1 MASDFQKPDRVHT
14 LFENEIKEK
23 MWNLPISDL
32 FMVGRKMFPKLQRIG
47 IYTIGD
53 LAKKDKNNIIALYG
67 KYGKMIWEYANGI
80 SNEPVNNKKEAPK
93 GIGNSVTLPHDI
105 SDVSRLEEICLS
117 LTEQVTYRLRK
128 NNLLAKVVSV
138 QLKNSD
144 FNVVSHQKKLDMATD
159 STKVIYKE
167 AKKLLSQLHKGERIR
182 LIGLRVESLV
192 SKEEMQMSLFDV
204 KDTKKQEEIDKTVD
218 NIKQKYGYNIISRA
232 GILNIKNEIKYK
244 DK

>member
-1 MASDFQKPDRVHT
+1 
-14 LFENEIKEK
+14 
-23 MWNLPISDL
+23 
-32 FMVGRKMFPKLQRIG
+32 
-47 IYTIGD
+47 
-53 LAKKDKNNIIALYG
+53 
-67 KYGKMIWEYANGI
+67 
-80 SNEPVNNKKEAPK
+80 
-93 GIGNSVTLPHDI
+93 
-105 SDVSRLEEICLS
+105 
-117 LTEQVTYRLRK
+117 
-128 NNLLAKVVSV
+128 
-138 QLKNSD
+138 
-144 FNVVSHQKKLDMATD
+144 MATD